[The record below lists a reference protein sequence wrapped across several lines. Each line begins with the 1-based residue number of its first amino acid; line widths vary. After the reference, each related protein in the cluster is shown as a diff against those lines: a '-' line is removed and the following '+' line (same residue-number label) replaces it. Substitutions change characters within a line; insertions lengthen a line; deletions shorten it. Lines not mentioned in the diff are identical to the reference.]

1 MVCLGLQIQF
11 RNLAILVII
20 LASPS
25 SLAAITPPNL
35 SISKPN
41 CPDHCGNV
49 TIPFPFG
56 TSQDCYL
63 NYQFFVNCSQSSNP
77 PEAFL
82 ANSTIPITDISLDGQ
97 LTIMKYIAYD
107 CHGRKPGGFNNRM
120 TAGAFTVNNIANK
133 FTVVGCDTYA
143 YVYGRR
149 YPDRYYQA
157 GCMAVCRNTSDLEAG
172 DCTGSGCCQTS
183 FPKDVWGITL
193 LLKSFYNYTNVSDF
207 NDCGFAFVAKE
218 SAFNFT
224 QGSLTELKKVEK
236 LPMVLDWDIGNGT
249 DCDEAKM
256 EPLTYACKSVNSE
269 CYVPDSGNGYRCSCK
284 EGYQGNPY
292 LDGGCE
298 DINECEEGKNEC
310 EEQRCVN
317 TPGNYMC
324 ECPKGYR
331 GDRKE
336 KGRANCS
343 RSESLVFKIVSV
355 VALGVIVVLLSACWL
370 HLEFNRRRNIKMR
383 LQFFLQNGGL
393 LLQEKLIGRQ
403 SSSNAARIFSAS
415 ELQKATNNFHNSMI
429 IGQGGHG
436 TVYKGVLPDD
446 HKVIAIKKSKKVDP
460 NEIDQFI
467 NEVVVL
473 SQINH
478 RNVVKLLGCCL
489 ETEAPLLVYEFISNG
504 TLFEHV
510 HNKAVSLALS
520 WDMRLRIA
528 TETAGVLSYLHSA
541 ASTPIIHRDVKT
553 ANILLD
559 HTYTAKVADFG
570 ASRLVPLDDSQLST
584 FVQGTFGYLDPE
596 YLQSRQL
603 TEKSDVYSFG
613 VVLMELLTGR
623 KALIKDGPEEEKCL
637 ANFFLKVM
645 KEQEL
650 FQVVEDNL
658 MRERD
663 RGVVMKVAV
672 LAKRCVNV
680 RGENRPFMKEVAM
693 ELEGLRV
700 GGKHSWIQ
708 TDRVANDEESLFSKG
723 FSGSFMDGEGYNTCS
738 TSGGFDSIKGHMIPP
753 VDGGR

>member
-1 MVCLGLQIQF
+1 
-11 RNLAILVII
+11 
-20 LASPS
+20 
-25 SLAAITPPNL
+25 
-35 SISKPN
+35 
-41 CPDHCGNV
+41 
-49 TIPFPFG
+49 
-56 TSQDCYL
+56 
-63 NYQFFVNCSQSSNP
+63 
-77 PEAFL
+77 
-82 ANSTIPITDISLDGQ
+82 
-97 LTIMKYIAYD
+97 
-107 CHGRKPGGFNNRM
+107 
-120 TAGAFTVNNIANK
+120 
-133 FTVVGCDTYA
+133 
-143 YVYGRR
+143 
-149 YPDRYYQA
+149 
-157 GCMAVCRNTSDLEAG
+157 
-172 DCTGSGCCQTS
+172 
-183 FPKDVWGITL
+183 
-193 LLKSFYNYTNVSDF
+193 
-207 NDCGFAFVAKE
+207 
-218 SAFNFT
+218 
-224 QGSLTELKKVEK
+224 
-236 LPMVLDWDIGNGT
+236 
-249 DCDEAKM
+249 
-256 EPLTYACKSVNSE
+256 
-269 CYVPDSGNGYRCSCK
+269 
-284 EGYQGNPY
+284 
-292 LDGGCE
+292 
-298 DINECEEGKNEC
+298 
-310 EEQRCVN
+310 
-317 TPGNYMC
+317 
-324 ECPKGYR
+324 
-331 GDRKE
+331 
-336 KGRANCS
+336 
-343 RSESLVFKIVSV
+343 
-355 VALGVIVVLLSACWL
+355 
-370 HLEFNRRRNIKMR
+370 MR
-383 LQFFLQNGGL
+383 QQFFLQNGGL

-645 KEQEL
+645 KEEEL
-650 FQVVEDNL
+650 FKVVEDNL

-663 RGVVMKVAV
+663 REVVMKVAV

-680 RGENRPFMKEVAM
+680 RGEKRPFMKEVAM

-700 GGKHSWIQ
+700 RGKHSWIQ
-708 TDRVANDEESLFSKG
+708 TDRVADDEESLLSKG
-723 FSGSFMDGEGYNTCS
+723 FSGSFMVGEGYNTCS
-738 TSGGFDSIKGHMIPP
+738 TSVGFDSLKGHVIPP
-753 VDGGR
+753 DIFSSMLRSSTILDGRSTE